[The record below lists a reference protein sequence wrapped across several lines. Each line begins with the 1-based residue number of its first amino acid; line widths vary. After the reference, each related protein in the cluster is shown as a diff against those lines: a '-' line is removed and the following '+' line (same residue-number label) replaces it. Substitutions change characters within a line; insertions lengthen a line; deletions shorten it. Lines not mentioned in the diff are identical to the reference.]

1 MSSNAPAAPDGAAT
15 DVAAAAVAAPDAAPA
30 AATVATARRIH
41 LSEDWLAT
49 GIGLALVALGLLSL
63 LPEGLVA

>member
-15 DVAAAAVAAPDAAPA
+15 DVAAAAVAAPD